1 MLSTT
6 DRERIVK
13 GDVRTFRT
21 HKTPADVNVFVVFA
35 PFAWSEVI
43 GAQEAVIGQRN
54 AAGSH
59 TVVIGMVG
67 HRAAHTAGQ
76 TACEISKL

>member
-1 MLSTT
+1 MTT
-6 DRERIVK
+6 
-13 GDVRTFRT
+13 GVRTFRT
-21 HKTPADVNVFVVFA
+21 HKTPADVNVFMVFA

-43 GAQEAVIGQRN
+43 GAQEAVIGQWN

-59 TVVIGMVG
+59 TVVTGMVS